1 LLGRGFAELTEHAT
15 FRWVRLAIRDTTIEP
30 GGLFFVV
37 PTVEAVAHGRG
48 RRRSALATVIVV
60 IFVLIFVPIVI
71 LVFVLVVPVF
81 VVVFIFI
88 VLIGPTFGLVDEIE
102 IEFAPLLEIEFF
114 DFTVE
119 IFDFDDLGILVDG
132 EHAKRFLVFDVF
144 VPLTF
149 DGFVISAH
157 GIYLDT
163 GPSGLREGFYC
174 ESAL

>member
-1 LLGRGFAELTEHAT
+1 
-15 FRWVRLAIRDTTIEP
+15 VI
-30 GGLFFVV
+30 
-37 PTVEAVAHGRG
+37 PTVEAIAHGSRG
-48 RRRSALATVIVV
+48 RYSTLTTVVV
-60 IFVLIFVPIVI
+60 VFVVLVLIFVVPVVI
-71 LVFVLVVPVF
+71 LVFVLVVPLF

-163 GPSGLREGFYC
+163 GPSGLRAGFYC